1 MKKLQKGINSH
12 RFLAG
17 ASLLAAI
24 ALTATPVFAQ
34 QAAQGVSPAPAS
46 DDTDE
51 GTEIVVKGQFLNT
64 GASSATK
71 LDIPVLDTPFSVSAY
86 NSQFLKAIETTNVS
100 DLYRYMTGVQR
111 AGNTGYDIT
120 LRGFKSA
127 AADRNAIM
135 TDGLPGLSVRFGSPP
150 TIGIDH
156 IEVVKGPTSVLYG
169 QAQPGGFINLITK
182 KPRSQPGLEINFKGS
197 SGLGTFDRARAF
209 SASADVT
216 GPIDAAGNL
225 LFRVVAEAADTKGFR
240 DFSYEHPVYIAP
252 SLTWHIGPDTSLT
265 LAGEYRKVTTHYDTY
280 LVAPNRDASLIP
292 AITTSYQEPGNYL
305 VESGKI
311 GNVTFSHRFSGALKF
326 NAAYR
331 YVDHFDAAFGF
342 DAVGFR
348 NTTPATLL
356 STLTRR
362 ARGQENKRTYGFLDT
377 NITADFDTLGIG
389 HKLIL
394 GGTIGKE
401 TSNFNR
407 TQFFNAPATG
417 ALSLDVN
424 VYTPLRNAQPLSF
437 YPLCNSGTGL
447 TVAACSVA
455 GSGLTWRDTT
465 LKSKG
470 AYISDLITLHKMFK
484 VMLGLRYADEKQ
496 DILELRVPG
505 IPEQLKHD
513 TRWLPLAGLIF
524 QPTENVSIYGS
535 YSTSFVPVAAGAF
548 DNFGLNPFKPTSASS
563 IEGGVKAELFDKR
576 LSVTA
581 AYFDIKKRDTL
592 NTFTCLTAA
601 QLAAAGIA
609 IPTGATIAVGT
620 CSAQIGGERS
630 KGFELEVSANP
641 IEGLSIAA
649 GYAHTQARVT
659 DSNIAVQVGSRLTNS
674 PDDAFNIWTR
684 YDVQNGP
691 LKGLG
696 VGLGVA
702 YIGERTSFL
711 PTFQAVATTGTAAA
725 IAASQAAH
733 DLALKTMPLA
743 SYTVVDLGVYYKL
756 SDGIDLTFKVS
767 NLFDKRYI
775 ESAGFTADINLV
787 PGAPRVATLS
797 ARFKF

>member
-1 MKKLQKGINSH
+1 MKKLQKGINSN
-12 RFLAG
+12 RLLAG
-17 ASLLAAI
+17 ASLLVAI

-34 QAAQGVSPAPAS
+34 QAAEGVSPAPAS
-46 DDTDE
+46 GDTDE
-51 GTEIVVKGQFLNT
+51 GTEIVVKGHFLNS

-86 NSQFLKAIETTNVS
+86 NNNFLKAIETTSVS

-150 TIGIDH
+150 TVGIDH

-169 QAQPGGFINLITK
+169 QAQPGGFINMITK
-182 KPRSQPGLEINFKGS
+182 KPRSQPGYEISLKGS
-197 SGLGTFDRARAF
+197 TGIGPFNRARSITGSIDA
-209 SASADVT
+209 T
-216 GPIDAAGNL
+216 GPIDKNGTL
-225 LFRVVAEAADTKGFR
+225 LYRIVAEVADSKGFR
-240 DFSYEHPVYIAP
+240 DFSYEHPIYVAP
-252 SLTWHIGPDTSLT
+252 SLTWNIGPDTSLT
-265 LAGEYRKVTTHYDTY
+265 LAGEYRKVRTHYDTY
-280 LVAPNRDASLIP
+280 LVAPNRDATLIP
-292 AITTSYQEPGNYL
+292 AITTSYQEPTDYL
-305 VESGKI
+305 IENGKI
-311 GNVTFSHRFSGALKF
+311 GNVSFSHRFSGALKF

-342 DAVGFR
+342 DSVGFR
-348 NTTPATLL
+348 NTTPTTLL
-356 STLTRR
+356 TTLTRR
-362 ARGQENKRTYGFLDT
+362 ARGQENKRTYGFLDA
-377 NITADFDTLGIG
+377 NIVADFDTFGIE
-389 HKLIL
+389 HKLIF

-407 TQFFNAPATG
+407 TQFYNAPATG
-417 ALSLDVN
+417 ALSLDVDIYN
-424 VYTPLRNAQPLSF
+424 PLRNAQPLSA
-437 YPLCNSGTGL
+437 YPLCNTGTGL
-447 TVAACSVA
+447 TVAICTAA
-455 GSGLTWRDTT
+455 GSALTWRDTT

-484 VMLGLRYADEKQ
+484 VMLGLRYAVEDQ
-496 DILELRVPG
+496 DIVELRVPG
-505 IPEQLKHD
+505 VPEQVKHD
-513 TRWLPLAGLIF
+513 TKWLPLAGLIF

-535 YSTSFVPVAAGAF
+535 YSSSFVPVAAGAF
-548 DNFGLNPFKPTSASS
+548 DNFGLNPFNPTSANS

-576 LSVTA
+576 LTITA
-581 AYFDIKKRDTL
+581 AYFDIKKKDTL

-609 IPTGATIAVGT
+609 IPTGATIATGT

-659 DSNIAVQVGSRLTNS
+659 DSNIAIQVGSRLTNS

-702 YIGERTSFL
+702 YIGDRTSFL
-711 PTFQAVATTGTAAA
+711 PTFQAVATTGTATA

-743 SYTVVDLGVYYKL
+743 SYTVVDLGVYYKV

-787 PGAPRVATLS
+787 PGAPRLATFS